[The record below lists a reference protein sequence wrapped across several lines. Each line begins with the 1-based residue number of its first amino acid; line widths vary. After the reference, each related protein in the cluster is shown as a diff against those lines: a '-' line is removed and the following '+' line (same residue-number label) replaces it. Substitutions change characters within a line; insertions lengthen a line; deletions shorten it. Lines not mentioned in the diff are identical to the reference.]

1 VGLIGTTPVRLA
13 VSGVL
18 LALLAGAGC
27 SGGSD
32 EPAQAVPPPA
42 STAETDT
49 GTGPAIVQPGAPG
62 EESET
67 LSEEELEDLESP
79 PHTAVDVAF
88 MQAMIHHHA
97 QALRMTELVPDRA
110 AGRSLP
116 LFAERLELS
125 QEAETE
131 QMARWLEAR
140 DEDVFGVHDD
150 SELMPGMLTAAELAA
165 LESATGQQFNRLF
178 LKGMLKHHRGAL
190 QMVADLYDDGG
201 GFESEIDAF
210 ARHVV
215 GDQQIEIGRI
225 EALLE
230 GMGGR

>member
-1 VGLIGTTPVRLA
+1 VA
-13 VSGVL
+13 VPGVVVAL
-18 LALLAGAGC
+18 LALGTGC

-32 EPAQAVPPPA
+32 EPARVVSPPA

-49 GTGPAIVQPGAPG
+49 GPGPAIVQPGAPG

-67 LSEEELEDLESP
+67 LSEEELEDFEP
-79 PHTAVDVAF
+79 PAHTAVDVAF

-165 LESATGQQFNRLF
+165 LENATGREFNRLF
-178 LKGMLKHHRGAL
+178 LRGMLKHHRGAL
-190 QMVADLYDDGG
+190 QMVAELYEDGG
-201 GFESEIDAF
+201 GFEPEIDAF

-215 GDQQIEIGRI
+215 ADQEIEIGRM
-225 EALLE
+225 ETLLE
-230 GMGGR
+230 RMDKR